1 MRTIVSLND
10 HWLFL
15 PEQVRESVP
24 DSAFELVTLPHSN
37 KIFPHHNFDSA
48 EYEFI
53 STYRKRFTLPEPL
66 AGRRVF
72 LDFDGAMIAATVSVN
87 GHTFPEHRGG
97 YTPFSFDITDYLTPD
112 GETLVVVHLDST
124 ERPDIPPYG
133 HVVDYL
139 TFGGIYRDVR
149 LRMVEPVH
157 IASVFV
163 KTRDVLTDAIRLS
176 AEVTVRNQGHAPAA
190 LSLRALFAGDNHA
203 SPDADVIL
211 DAGAEQTYT
220 LHIEPLPGDIQ
231 LWSLD
236 RPSLYN
242 LRIDLHEGGSLVDSQ
257 VVRFGFR
264 EAEFRADGG
273 FYLNGERVKLVGL
286 NRHQTYPYIGPAA
299 PPRLQRQDADII
311 KFELGCNIV
320 RSSHYP
326 PSLHFLDRCD
336 EIGLLVFEEIPGWQH
351 IGDQDWQALAL
362 RDLRAMIERDRNHPS
377 IILWGVRVN
386 ESPDHDSFYTATNA
400 LAHRLDPTRPTGGVR
415 NFHESQFL
423 EDVYTFNDFSNTVV
437 EPAHTPYLIAEFG
450 GHMFPTKT
458 WDHEERQIDHALL
471 HARVQDR
478 QFGKENV
485 AGAIGWCAFDYGTHQ
500 QFGSGDRICYHGV
513 MEIFRLPKYAAY
525 AYASQSDPAQR
536 LVLFAAT
543 FWALGD
549 RNASR
554 IDRLVVFSNCDR
566 IEVFVGDNRLGRFAP
581 DRASFPHLPHPPYQ
595 IPMGSGNLSWGQ
607 RFPDLR
613 VVGYL
618 GGRPVAEHCID
629 AGSLPH
635 ALVLAADFT
644 ELKAD
649 GADMTRV
656 AFTIVDR
663 FGNRLPYTNQPVFL
677 ELDGPAD
684 LIGENPLA
692 LMGGQ
697 AAVYVRAR
705 REPGRV
711 TVRASTPRLEPA
723 TVTLEIC

>member
-1 MRTIVSLND
+1 MRTVVPLND

-15 PEQVRESVP
+15 PEQVGEDVP
-24 DSAFELVTLPHSN
+24 DSAFESVTLPHSS
-37 KIFPHHNFDSA
+37 KVFPHHNFDSA
-48 EYEFI
+48 EYEFV

-112 GETLVVVHLDST
+112 GETLLVVHLDST

-176 AEVTVRNQGHAPAA
+176 AEVTVRNQGYAPAA
-190 LSLRALFAGDNHA
+190 LSLRALFAGDNHS
-203 SPDADVIL
+203 SPDADVTL

-220 LHIEPLPGDIQ
+220 LHVEPLPGDIR

-236 RPSLYN
+236 RPALY
-242 LRIDLHEGGSLVDSQ
+242 DLQVDLDEGDSLVDTQ
-257 VVRFGFR
+257 VVRFGVR

-326 PSLHFLDRCD
+326 PSPHFLDRCD

-386 ESPDHDSFYTATNA
+386 ESPDDISFYTATNA
-400 LAHRLDPTRPTGGVR
+400 LAHSLDPTRPTGGVR

-437 EPAHTPYLIAEFG
+437 EPVHTPYLITEFG

-478 QFGKENV
+478 QLGKENV

-513 MEIFRLPKYAAY
+513 MDIFRLPKYAAY

-554 IDRLVVFSNCDR
+554 IDRLVVFSNCDS
-566 IEVFVGDNRLGRFAP
+566 IEVLVGDHRFGRFAP

-595 IPMGSGNLSWGQ
+595 VPMGSGNLSWGQ

-613 VVGYL
+613 IVGYL
-618 GGRPVAEHCID
+618 GGRPVAEHRID

-644 ELKAD
+644 ELQAD

-656 AFTIVDR
+656 AFTVVDR

-684 LIGENPLA
+684 LIGENPFA

-705 REPGRV
+705 REPGCV

-723 TVTLEIC
+723 MVTLEIC